1 MDREVTIDNQ
11 KMQLLQTNAAINPGN
26 SGGGLFNANGELIGI
41 VNAKSSGDSI
51 EGLGF
56 AIPVNRAKEIIAGLV
71 REAKVDEVYHAKVV
85 RIEKFGAFV
94 NLFPGTDGL
103 LHISKINHERVNK
116 VEDVLNIGDTVRVK
130 VTEIDDRGR
139 VNVSAKALLPRPRP
153 EKKEETKAETASP
166 APAAED
172 NKEA

>member
-1 MDREVTIDNQ
+1 MVIYHMDR
-11 KMQLLQTNAAINPGN
+11 AAINH
-26 SGGGLFNANGELIGI
+26 AADMIRDI
-41 VNAKSSGDSI
+41 
-51 EGLGF
+51 
-56 AIPVNRAKEIIAGLV
+56 V
-71 REAKVDEVYHAKVV
+71 REAKVGDIYEGKVV

-166 APAAED
+166 APAVGSVSALYPLLAVSE
-172 NKEA
+172 NVFSALFFLSSTIYSYSRTAFIPYTESTFLPV